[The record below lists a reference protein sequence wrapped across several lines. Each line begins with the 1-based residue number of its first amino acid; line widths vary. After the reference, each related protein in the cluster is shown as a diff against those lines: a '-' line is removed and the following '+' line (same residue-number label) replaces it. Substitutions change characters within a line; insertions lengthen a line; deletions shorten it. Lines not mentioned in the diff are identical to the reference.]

1 MKTVFPK
8 ISRER
13 QLFDNR
19 ALFKLIG
26 PLIVEQ
32 FLAVVVGMADSI
44 MVASVGEAAVSGVSL
59 VDGVNVLLVNIFA
72 ALATGGAV
80 AAGQLLGEKN
90 EKRACFAAD
99 QLFLLSIVISTVTML
114 FILAGQRFILTR
126 VFGTLEA
133 DVYAAASDYLFIL
146 AFAIPFIAVYNA
158 GAALFRVMGNSRIS
172 MYVSLAMNLLNIAG
186 NALLIFVFR
195 MGVAGAAL
203 STLFSRI
210 VAAIFITAMLLKP
223 ELTIH
228 LGRSLSLRPD
238 GPMVKRILQVGVPSG
253 LENSMFQLGKIMVL
267 SLVASFGTSAIAA
280 NAVSN
285 TISSFQVLAA
295 GAVNLGLIPV
305 ISRCVGAHDFE
316 QARFYTRKLLA
327 VAYAA
332 TLVTNLIVFLILPF
346 ILKAYQLTPE
356 TASLS
361 RRITTWYAVAA
372 MLTWPLSFTLPNT
385 LRAAGDAVY
394 TMSVSVISMW
404 LCRILLSYV
413 LGRALH
419 MGVFGTWVAMTIDW
433 QVRILFFVLRYRGHR
448 WEAHHR
454 SASRQS

>member
-1 MKTVFPK
+1 MKVLTK
-8 ISRER
+8 IPAEK

-19 ALFKLIG
+19 ALFRLIA

-59 VDGVNVLLVNIFA
+59 VDGINVLLVNIFS

-99 QLFLLSIVISTVTML
+99 QLYLLSAVISLVVMGI
-114 FILAGQRFILTR
+114 ILLGQNFILTK
-126 VFGTLEA
+126 VFGKVDA
-133 DVYAAASDYLFIL
+133 DVYAAAQSYLFIL
-146 AFAIPFIAVYNA
+146 AFAIPFIAVYNS

-186 NALLIFVFR
+186 NALLIFVFD

-210 VAAIFITAMLLKP
+210 VAAVFITILLVKP
-223 ELTIH
+223 ELTVH
-228 LGRSLSLRPD
+228 LGKSLSLRLD
-238 GPMVKRILQVGVPSG
+238 GGMVRRILQVGVPSG
-253 LENSMFQLGKIMVL
+253 LENSMFQLGKILVL

-285 TISSFQVLAA
+285 TISSFQVLAG
-295 GAVNLGLIPV
+295 GAVNLGLITV
-305 ISRCVGAHDFE
+305 ISQCVGANDFE
-316 QARFYTRKLLA
+316 QARFYTRKLLT

-332 TLVTNLIVFLILPF
+332 TLVTNLVIFLILPL
-346 ILKAYQLTPE
+346 ILKAYQLSPE
-356 TASLS
+356 TAALTGK
-361 RRITTWYAVAA
+361 ITVWYGVIAVF
-372 MLTWPLSFTLPNT
+372 TWPLSFTLPNT

-394 TMSVSVISMW
+394 TMTVSVISMW

-413 LGRALH
+413 LGRYLK

-433 QVRILFFVLRYRGHR
+433 QVRWILFLIRYRGHK
-448 WEAHHR
+448 WEHHHM
-454 SASRQS
+454 AS